1 MVKEDRIA
9 KDMKPLQKYAMA
21 ILLYGSAAR
30 GESTERSDIDMC
42 VVAPDTDHSKLYREI
57 LKISRGKYD
66 IRIFEKMPLFLKI
79 EVIKNHKIIY
89 AKNVYDLYEYFYK
102 FRKIWKDQEHRQKL
116 TKEELRKMF

>member
-1 MVKEDRIA
+1 
-9 KDMKPLQKYAMA
+9 MA

-30 GESTERSDIDMC
+30 GESTERSDIDIC
-42 VVAPDTDHSKLYREI
+42 VVAPDADHNKLYREI
-57 LKISRGKYD
+57 LKLSRGKYD

-116 TKEELRKMF
+116 TKEESKKMF